1 MENSHYRGVLEGTA
15 LESCQRCRK
24 LLSSGSDDSERHK
37 STERKPLRTMPHRCR
52 KRQRDR
58 REAVMFGATPPQ
70 VRGDN
75 SA

>member
-15 LESCQRCRK
+15 LESCQRRRK

-37 STERKPLRTMPHRCR
+37 STERKPLGAMPHRCR

-58 REAVMFGATPPQ
+58 REAVMLGATPPQ